1 MENQELTL
9 QKYAITIAAHT
20 SHSILNVIDKLMLA
34 TKLARE
40 RQNNAQHQ
48 MLAQLQ
54 VGRQIRRSRVA
65 LMFRVLSYLYLA
77 PIRKTTEHRCV

>member
-48 MLAQLQ
+48 MLDRLQ

-65 LMFRVLSYLYLA
+65 FRVVFDGASS
-77 PIRKTTEHRCV
+77 RKVETS